1 VSFSNESLIAQ
12 RLVTAFAFA
21 GAASNWQ
28 SVLRV
33 EDPPPDNDHVFYKIE
48 AETAA
53 PIVESI
59 NRVSTI
65 RGLVLAGAYDVAAH
79 AFPTETES
87 ERVAGRLLERS
98 TPFDAE
104 GREWIGQSYTLPF
117 PFAVT
122 INSGV
127 EVGGCRVRF
136 GVSPAFARDLTR
148 LNAKADVV
156 DSFLAEADLEL
167 VLNTEKTET
176 AEQRDDKGAP

>member
-1 VSFSNESLIAQ
+1 VEFGISVGKDSIGNVSFSNESLIAQ

-65 RGLVLAGAYDVAAH
+65 RGLVLAGVYDVAAH

-87 ERVAGRLLERS
+87 DRVAGRLLERS
-98 TPFDAE
+98 TPFEAE
-104 GREWIGQSYTLPF
+104 GREWIADSALL
-117 PFAVT
+117 
-122 INSGV
+122 
-127 EVGGCRVRF
+127 VGGQDDEWNRS
-136 GVSPAFARDLTR
+136 GAHSPELR
-148 LNAKADVV
+148 NAELPV
-156 DSFLAEADLEL
+156 AEHLE
-167 VLNTEKTET
+167 
-176 AEQRDDKGAP
+176 